1 MVKAKRHY
9 ESWSIDEARNFIT
22 HYLAGIKMNRDVKVV
37 LDQYAAKVQ
46 RTYDAISF
54 REKEILSILTGGEK
68 GLGKD
73 KWTKEF
79 IQAVDEKLNDGSISK
94 QKMIMLF
101 E

>member
-1 MVKAKRHY
+1 MAKAKRHY

-22 HYLAGIKMNRDVKVV
+22 HYLSGIKMRDEKIVI
-37 LDQYAAKVQ
+37 DQYADKVE
-46 RTYDAISF
+46 RTRDAITF
-54 REKEILSILTGGEK
+54 RVKEIISILTDAEK
-68 GLGKD
+68 GLKKD